1 MDSEE
6 KRSRQARRKL
16 ILTLT
21 GGAVVSGG
29 LAKFA
34 VDTMPSDPPP
44 GTRNPQTNSG
54 ESSAKP
60 SPASLASA
68 RPSPVPGVATAEKTP
83 LQGTT
88 VAKPNPPSPVQPPLA
103 KKIPNPQSKTQ
114 PVRISP
120 MAPRVPM
127 ARINPSPPSKPLTIS
142 KSLPTLQPPLKMAT
156 PKLRPNMAFQPNVAL
171 QPIVDPSG
179 VDPFSVDPSSQ
190 VEPEMGDSQLPDLPV
205 QLTDI
210 RGHWAQYFIQTLADR
225 EIIRG
230 YGNGNFRPNA
240 VVTRS
245 EFVQMT
251 RRAFEEKAPASPVS
265 FQHLQTFA
273 DNASPTRAEAA
284 MFIHQA
290 LVKSDMV
297 LSVTDLRVRGAVAR
311 PGRYS
316 LAGLSEQDPQLS
328 KLPTI
333 ARAIEYAGGIQPSAD
348 LKRVQINRTTETGQ
362 KHMIVVNLN
371 NPHHDLILEQGD
383 ELVIPENSVADTRY
397 KSQIYGL
404 PEENPPF

>member
-44 GTRNPQTNSG
+44 GARNPQANTNNG
-54 ESSAKP
+54 EASAKP
-60 SPASLASA
+60 SPASLTSVK
-68 RPSPVPGVATAEKTP
+68 PSPVPGVAAAEKTP

-88 VAKPNPPSPVQPPLA
+88 VAKPNSPSSAQPSLA
-103 KKIPNPQSKTQ
+103 KKIPSPQSKVQ

-127 ARINPSPPSKPLTIS
+127 ARINPSPPSKPLIIS
-142 KSLPTLQPPLKMAT
+142 KSLPTFQPPLKIVT
-156 PKLRPNMAFQPNVAL
+156 PKLQPNVAL
-171 QPIVDPSG
+171 QPAVDPSN
-179 VDPFSVDPSSQ
+179 DPSNQ
-190 VEPEMGDSQLPDLPV
+190 VEPEMGDSELLPDLPV
-205 QLTDI
+205 QLTDVQ
-210 RGHWAQYFIQTLADR
+210 GHWAQYFIQTLADR

-230 YGNGNFRPNA
+230 YGNGSFRPNA
-240 VVTRS
+240 VVSRS

-251 RRAFEEKAPASPVS
+251 RRAFEEKAPTSPVS

-273 DNASPTRAEAA
+273 GNTSPTRAEAA

-290 LVKSDMV
+290 LTKSDMV

-316 LAGLSEQDPQLS
+316 LAGLSEQDPRLS

-362 KHMIVVNLN
+362 RHTIVVNLN

>member
-6 KRSRQARRKL
+6 KRSRQARLKL

-21 GGAVVSGG
+21 GGAVISGG

-34 VDTMPSDPPP
+34 VDTMPSDPPLGVRKP
-44 GTRNPQTNSG
+44 EANNGDSD
-54 ESSAKP
+54 AKP
-60 SPASLASA
+60 SPASLNSVQS
-68 RPSPVPGVATAEKTP
+68 SPVPGVSTAEKTP

-88 VAKPNPPSPVQPPLA
+88 VGKPNPPSPGQLPLA
-103 KKIPNPQSKTQ
+103 KKIPSPQSKIQLARTR
-114 PVRISP
+114 PTAPGIS
-120 MAPRVPM
+120 M
-127 ARINPSPPSKPLTIS
+127 ARIKPSPPSKPLIVS
-142 KSLPTLQPPLKMAT
+142 KSPTQLPLKMAM
-156 PKLRPNMAFQPNVAL
+156 PKLRPNVAL
-171 QPIVDPSG
+171 QPIVVPSVDPS
-179 VDPFSVDPSSQ
+179 SVDPSSQ
-190 VEPEMGDSQLPDLPV
+190 VEPEMGDSELLPDLPV

-230 YGNGNFRPNA
+230 YGNGSFRPNA
-240 VVTRS
+240 VVSRS
-245 EFVQMT
+245 EFAQMT
-251 RRAFEEKAPASPVS
+251 QRAFEEKAPTSPVS

-273 DNASPTRAEAA
+273 SNTSPTRAEAA
-284 MFIHQA
+284 MFIHQV
-290 LVKSDMV
+290 LSKSDMV
-297 LSVTDLRVRGAVAR
+297 LSVTDLRVRGAVTR

-316 LAGLSEQDPQLS
+316 LAGLSEQDPRLS

-348 LKRVQINRTTETGQ
+348 LKRVQINRITETGQ
-362 KHMIVVNLN
+362 RHTIVVNLN
-371 NPHHDLILEQGD
+371 NPYHDLILEQGD
-383 ELVIPENSVADTRY
+383 ELVIPENSMADTRY